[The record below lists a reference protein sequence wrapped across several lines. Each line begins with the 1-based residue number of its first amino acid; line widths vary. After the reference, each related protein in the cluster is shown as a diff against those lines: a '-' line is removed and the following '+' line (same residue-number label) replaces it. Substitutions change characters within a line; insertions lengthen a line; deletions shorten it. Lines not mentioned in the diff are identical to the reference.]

1 MSFRIPDVPAKR
13 IVVVGG
19 GFGGLQLCT
28 TLVKNPEFQVVL
40 IDKNNFHQ
48 FPPLIYQIATAGLQ
62 VSSIAFPFR
71 KMFAGSKNFFY
82 RMCELRSVHTK
93 ERYIQTS
100 IGKLSYDYLVIA
112 TGTTTNYFGNQKLQE
127 ESMPMKTISESL
139 GLRNALLTTFERA
152 NTTSSPEERAELLN
166 VVIVGGGPTGVEIA
180 GALAEMRQHVLP
192 QDYPDLDTSL
202 FKIHLVQGGSRLLPA
217 MSETASAAAL
227 KYLTQMGV
235 DVQLKAYVHDY
246 KQHEVILRDG
256 RSFKS
261 QTIIWVCG
269 VTGRRINGID
279 DKFYGPGNRLIVDRF
294 NKVEGLDNVFAV
306 GDCALMKTHVYPKGH
321 PQMAQAAIQQGKN
334 LGQNFL
340 RKEHGQILKPFEYR
354 DLGSMATIGRNKA
367 VADIAGMNLTGF
379 VAWFLWMGVH
389 LMSILGVKNKIS
401 TLVDWAWSY
410 ITYDKSNRTLIAVT
424 GFVAWFL
431 WMGVHL
437 MSILGVKNKI
447 STLVDWAWSYITYD
461 KSNRT
466 LIAVKHPKVILER
479 NYEISM
485 RHWGELSLEQAAEA
499 ERLTDTA
506 LKKSNDDAALKAQ
519 ADLARNALKKAERL
533 LNEIAA
539 EDLARAQEQAHAQA
553 QEQEQAQAL
562 SSKVQEAMANAKI
575 QEQAQANAQAQAQ
588 AQAKAD
594 GQAQALEQEK
604 DQEDAQAQAQE
615 SAQAQAIASRVQETL
630 AKAQAND
637 QAAKVAKS
645 ATQVIDTNNEVAAA
659 EAKTNVKKASL
670 KQVKSSKRTATKK

>member
-410 ITYDKSNRTLIAVT
+410 ITYDKSNRTLIAV
-424 GFVAWFL
+424 
-431 WMGVHL
+431 
-437 MSILGVKNKI
+437 
-447 STLVDWAWSYITYD
+447 
-461 KSNRT
+461 
-466 LIAVKHPKVILER
+466 KHPKVILER

-506 LKKSNDDAALKAQ
+506 LKKSNEDAALKAQ

-553 QEQEQAQAL
+553 QEQEKAQAL
-562 SSKVQEAMANAKI
+562 SSKVQEAMANAKS

-588 AQAKAD
+588 AQAQAD

-604 DQEDAQAQAQE
+604 AQEDAQAQAQE

-645 ATQVIDTNNEVAAA
+645 ATQVIVANNEVAAA

>member
-410 ITYDKSNRTLIAVT
+410 ITYDKSNRTLIAV
-424 GFVAWFL
+424 
-431 WMGVHL
+431 
-437 MSILGVKNKI
+437 
-447 STLVDWAWSYITYD
+447 
-461 KSNRT
+461 
-466 LIAVKHPKVILER
+466 KHPKVILER

-562 SSKVQEAMANAKI
+562 SSKVQEAMANAKS

-588 AQAKAD
+588 AQAD

-604 DQEDAQAQAQE
+604 AQEDAKAQAQE

>member
-19 GFGGLQLCT
+19 GFGGLKLCT

-202 FKIHLVQGGSRLLPA
+202 FKIHLVQGGKRLLPA

-294 NKVEGLDNVFAV
+294 NKVEGLDNVFAI

-410 ITYDKSNRTLIAVT
+410 ITYDKSNRTLIAV
-424 GFVAWFL
+424 
-431 WMGVHL
+431 
-437 MSILGVKNKI
+437 
-447 STLVDWAWSYITYD
+447 
-461 KSNRT
+461 
-466 LIAVKHPKVILER
+466 KHPKVILER

-506 LKKSNDDAALKAQ
+506 LKKSSEDAALNAQ

-539 EDLARAQEQAHAQA
+539 EDLARAQEQQKAQA
-553 QEQEQAQAL
+553 QEQE
-562 SSKVQEAMANAKI
+562 
-575 QEQAQANAQAQAQ
+575 
-588 AQAKAD
+588 KA
-594 GQAQALEQEK
+594 
-604 DQEDAQAQAQE
+604 QEDAQAQAQE

-645 ATQVIDTNNEVAAA
+645 ATKAQDTNQDAAATAAAA
-659 EAKTNVKKASL
+659 EPKTTEKKASL
-670 KQVKSSKRTATKK
+670 KQAKGSKRTSAKK

>member
-269 VTGRRINGID
+269 VTGRRIDGID

-410 ITYDKSNRTLIAVT
+410 ITYDKSNRTLIAV
-424 GFVAWFL
+424 
-431 WMGVHL
+431 
-437 MSILGVKNKI
+437 
-447 STLVDWAWSYITYD
+447 
-461 KSNRT
+461 
-466 LIAVKHPKVILER
+466 KHPKVILER

-539 EDLARAQEQAHAQA
+539 EDLARAQEQQKAQA

-562 SSKVQEAMANAKI
+562 SSKVQEAMANAKS
-575 QEQAQANAQAQAQ
+575 QEQ

-604 DQEDAQAQAQE
+604 AQEDAQAQAQE
-615 SAQAQAIASRVQETL
+615 STQAQAIASRVQETL
-630 AKAQAND
+630 AKTQAND

-645 ATQVIDTNNEVAAA
+645 ATQVTATNDKVAAA

>member
-19 GFGGLQLCT
+19 GFGGLKLCT

-152 NTTSSPEERAELLN
+152 NTTSSPDERAELLN

-202 FKIHLVQGGSRLLPA
+202 FKIHLVQGGKRLLPA

-279 DKFYGPGNRLIVDRF
+279 DKFYGPGNRLMVDRF
-294 NKVEGLDNVFAV
+294 NKVEGLDNVFAI

-410 ITYDKSNRTLIAVT
+410 ITYDKSNRTLIAV
-424 GFVAWFL
+424 
-431 WMGVHL
+431 
-437 MSILGVKNKI
+437 
-447 STLVDWAWSYITYD
+447 
-461 KSNRT
+461 
-466 LIAVKHPKVILER
+466 KHPKVILER

-506 LKKSNDDAALKAQ
+506 LKKSSEDAALNAQ

-539 EDLARAQEQAHAQA
+539 EDLARAQEQQKAQA
-553 QEQEQAQAL
+553 QEQEKAQAL

-575 QEQAQANAQAQAQ
+575 QEQVQAQAL
-588 AQAKAD
+588 AQAD
-594 GQAQALEQEK
+594 GQAQEQEK
-604 DQEDAQAQAQE
+604 AQEDAQAQAQAQE

-645 ATQVIDTNNEVAAA
+645 ATKAQDTNQDVAATAAAA
-659 EAKTNVKKASL
+659 EPKTTAKKASL
-670 KQVKSSKRTATKK
+670 KQAKGSKRTSAK

>member
-401 TLVDWAWSY
+401 TL
-410 ITYDKSNRTLIAVT
+410 I
-424 GFVAWFL
+424 
-431 WMGVHL
+431 
-437 MSILGVKNKI
+437 
-447 STLVDWAWSYITYD
+447 DWAWSYITYD

-539 EDLARAQEQAHAQA
+539 EDLARAQEQQKAQA

-562 SSKVQEAMANAKI
+562 SSKVQEAMANAKS

-604 DQEDAQAQAQE
+604 AQEDAQAQAQE

-645 ATQVIDTNNEVAAA
+645 ATQVPVANNEVAAA

>member
-62 VSSIAFPFR
+62 VNSIAFPFR

-202 FKIHLVQGGSRLLPA
+202 FKIHLVQGGKRLLPA

-340 RKEHGQILKPFEYR
+340 RKEHGQMLKPFEYR

-367 VADIAGMNLTGF
+367 VADIAGMNL
-379 VAWFLWMGVH
+379 
-389 LMSILGVKNKIS
+389 
-401 TLVDWAWSY
+401 
-410 ITYDKSNRTLIAVT
+410 T

-506 LKKSNDDAALKAQ
+506 LKKSNEDAALKAQ

-539 EDLARAQEQAHAQA
+539 EDLARAQEQETAQV
-553 QEQEQAQAL
+553 L

-575 QEQAQANAQAQAQ
+575 QDQALSQ
-588 AQAKAD
+588 AD

-604 DQEDAQAQAQE
+604 AQEDAQAQA
-615 SAQAQAIASRVQETL
+615 IASKVQETL

-645 ATQVIDTNNEVAAA
+645 ATKVTDTNQEVAAA
-659 EAKTNVKKASL
+659 EAKITVKKASL
-670 KQVKSSKRTATKK
+670 KQVKGSKRTSTKK

>member
-410 ITYDKSNRTLIAVT
+410 ITYDKSNRTLIAV
-424 GFVAWFL
+424 
-431 WMGVHL
+431 
-437 MSILGVKNKI
+437 
-447 STLVDWAWSYITYD
+447 
-461 KSNRT
+461 
-466 LIAVKHPKVILER
+466 KHPKVILER

-553 QEQEQAQAL
+553 QEQEKAQAL
-562 SSKVQEAMANAKI
+562 SSKVQEAMANAKS

-604 DQEDAQAQAQE
+604 AQEDAQAQAQE

-645 ATQVIDTNNEVAAA
+645 ATQVIVANNEVAAA

-670 KQVKSSKRTATKK
+670 KQVKSPKRTATKK

>member
-202 FKIHLVQGGSRLLPA
+202 FKIHLVQGGKRLLPA

-279 DKFYGPGNRLIVDRF
+279 DKFYGPGNRLMVDRF
-294 NKVEGLDNVFAV
+294 NKVEGLDNVFAI

-410 ITYDKSNRTLIAVT
+410 ITYDKSNRTLIAV
-424 GFVAWFL
+424 
-431 WMGVHL
+431 
-437 MSILGVKNKI
+437 
-447 STLVDWAWSYITYD
+447 
-461 KSNRT
+461 
-466 LIAVKHPKVILER
+466 KHPKVILER

-506 LKKSNDDAALKAQ
+506 LKKSSEDAALNAQ

-539 EDLARAQEQAHAQA
+539 EDLARAHEQQKAQA
-553 QEQEQAQAL
+553 QEQEKAQAL

-575 QEQAQANAQAQAQ
+575 QEQVQAQ
-588 AQAKAD
+588 AD
-594 GQAQALEQEK
+594 GQAQAQEQEK
-604 DQEDAQAQAQE
+604 AQEDDQAQAQE

-645 ATQVIDTNNEVAAA
+645 ATKAQDTNQDAAA
-659 EAKTNVKKASL
+659 TAGAAEPKTTAKKASL
-670 KQVKSSKRTATKK
+670 KQAKGSIVNDK

>member
-410 ITYDKSNRTLIAVT
+410 ITYDKSNRTLIAV
-424 GFVAWFL
+424 
-431 WMGVHL
+431 
-437 MSILGVKNKI
+437 
-447 STLVDWAWSYITYD
+447 
-461 KSNRT
+461 
-466 LIAVKHPKVILER
+466 KHPKVILER

-553 QEQEQAQAL
+553 QEQEKAQAL
-562 SSKVQEAMANAKI
+562 SSKVQEAMANAKS

-604 DQEDAQAQAQE
+604 AQEDAQAQAQE
-615 SAQAQAIASRVQETL
+615 SAQAQALASRVQETL

-645 ATQVIDTNNEVAAA
+645 ATQVIATNNEVAAA
-659 EAKTNVKKASL
+659 EAKTTVKKASL
-670 KQVKSSKRTATKK
+670 KQVKSPKRTATKK

>member
-410 ITYDKSNRTLIAVT
+410 ITYDKSNRTLIAV
-424 GFVAWFL
+424 
-431 WMGVHL
+431 
-437 MSILGVKNKI
+437 
-447 STLVDWAWSYITYD
+447 
-461 KSNRT
+461 
-466 LIAVKHPKVILER
+466 KHPKVILER

-553 QEQEQAQAL
+553 QEQEKAQAL
-562 SSKVQEAMANAKI
+562 SSKVQEAMANAKS

-594 GQAQALEQEK
+594 GQAQTLEQEK
-604 DQEDAQAQAQE
+604 AQEDAQAQAQE

-670 KQVKSSKRTATKK
+670 KQVKSPKRTATKK

>member
-410 ITYDKSNRTLIAVT
+410 ITYDKSNRTLIAV
-424 GFVAWFL
+424 
-431 WMGVHL
+431 
-437 MSILGVKNKI
+437 
-447 STLVDWAWSYITYD
+447 
-461 KSNRT
+461 
-466 LIAVKHPKVILER
+466 KHPKVILER

-539 EDLARAQEQAHAQA
+539 EDLARAQEQQKAQA

-562 SSKVQEAMANAKI
+562 SSKVQEAMANAKS

-604 DQEDAQAQAQE
+604 AQEDAQAQAQE

-645 ATQVIDTNNEVAAA
+645 ATQVIATNNEVAAA

>member
-410 ITYDKSNRTLIAVT
+410 ITYDKSNRTLIAV
-424 GFVAWFL
+424 
-431 WMGVHL
+431 
-437 MSILGVKNKI
+437 
-447 STLVDWAWSYITYD
+447 
-461 KSNRT
+461 
-466 LIAVKHPKVILER
+466 KHPKVILER

-553 QEQEQAQAL
+553 QEQEKAQAL
-562 SSKVQEAMANAKI
+562 SSKVQEAMANAKS

-604 DQEDAQAQAQE
+604 AQAQE
-615 SAQAQAIASRVQETL
+615 SAQAQALASRVQETL

-645 ATQVIDTNNEVAAA
+645 ATQVTATNNEVAAA

>member
-1 MSFRIPDVPAKR
+1 MSFNIPDVPAKR

-19 GFGGLQLCT
+19 GFGGLKLCS
-28 TLVKNPEFQVVL
+28 TLAKNPEFQVVL

-71 KMFAGSKNFFY
+71 KMFAGSKNFFF
-82 RMCELRSVHTK
+82 RMCELRAVFTK

-100 IGKLSYDYLVIA
+100 IGKLHYDYLVIA

-127 ESMPMKTISESL
+127 ESMPMKTINESL
-139 GLRNALLTTFERA
+139 GLRNALLNTFERA
-152 NTTSSPEERAELLN
+152 NTTSSEQERAELLN

-192 QDYPDLDTSL
+192 RDYPDLDTSL
-202 FKIHLVQGGSRLLPA
+202 FKIHLVQGGKRLLPA

-235 DVQLKAYVHDY
+235 DVQLRAYVHDY

-269 VTGRRINGID
+269 VTGRRIQGID
-279 DKFYGPGNRLIVDRF
+279 DKFYGPGNRLMVDRF

-334 LGQNFL
+334 LAENFL

-379 VAWFLWMGVH
+379 TAWFLWMGVH

-410 ITYDKSNRTLIAVT
+410 ITYDKSNRTI
-424 GFVAWFL
+424 
-431 WMGVHL
+431 
-437 MSILGVKNKI
+437 
-447 STLVDWAWSYITYD
+447 
-461 KSNRT
+461 
-466 LIAVKHPKVILER
+466 IAVKHPKVILER
-479 NYEISM
+479 NYEVSM

-499 ERLTDTA
+499 ERLTDMVFKKDEDSSA
-506 LKKSNDDAALKAQ
+506 LRAQ
-519 ADLARNALKKAERL
+519 EALARNALQKAERI

-539 EDLARAQEQAHAQA
+539 EDLARAK
-553 QEQEQAQAL
+553 EQEVQ
-562 SSKVQEAMANAKI
+562 SSKQAPEVVVDSASQEAVPAK
-575 QEQAQANAQAQAQ
+575 
-588 AQAKAD
+588 
-594 GQAQALEQEK
+594 
-604 DQEDAQAQAQE
+604 
-615 SAQAQAIASRVQETL
+615 
-630 AKAQAND
+630 
-637 QAAKVAKS
+637 KVVKKRTSKKS
-645 ATQVIDTNNEVAAA
+645 AS
-659 EAKTNVKKASL
+659 AS
-670 KQVKSSKRTATKK
+670 K

>member
-410 ITYDKSNRTLIAVT
+410 ITYDKSNRTLIAV
-424 GFVAWFL
+424 
-431 WMGVHL
+431 
-437 MSILGVKNKI
+437 
-447 STLVDWAWSYITYD
+447 
-461 KSNRT
+461 
-466 LIAVKHPKVILER
+466 KHPKVILER

-539 EDLARAQEQAHAQA
+539 EDLARAQEQAQAQA
-553 QEQEQAQAL
+553 QEQEKAQAL

-575 QEQAQANAQAQAQ
+575 QEQVQAQAQAQ
-588 AQAKAD
+588 AQA
-594 GQAQALEQEK
+594 QEQEQEK
-604 DQEDAQAQAQE
+604 AQEDAQAQAQAQAQE

-645 ATQVIDTNNEVAAA
+645 ATKAQDTNQDAAATAAAA
-659 EAKTNVKKASL
+659 EPKTTEKKASL
-670 KQVKSSKRTATKK
+670 KQAKGSKRTSAKK

>member
-410 ITYDKSNRTLIAVT
+410 ITYDKSNRTLIAV
-424 GFVAWFL
+424 
-431 WMGVHL
+431 
-437 MSILGVKNKI
+437 
-447 STLVDWAWSYITYD
+447 
-461 KSNRT
+461 
-466 LIAVKHPKVILER
+466 KHPKVILER

-506 LKKSNDDAALKAQ
+506 LKKSNEDAALKAQ

-539 EDLARAQEQAHAQA
+539 EDLARAQEQQKAQA

-562 SSKVQEAMANAKI
+562 SSKVQEAMANAKS

-604 DQEDAQAQAQE
+604 AQEDAQAQAQE

-645 ATQVIDTNNEVAAA
+645 ATQVIVANNEVAAA

-670 KQVKSSKRTATKK
+670 KQVKSPKRTATKK

>member
-1 MSFRIPDVPAKR
+1 MSFNIPYVPAKR

-19 GFGGLQLCT
+19 GFGGLKLCS
-28 TLVKNPEFQVVL
+28 TLAKNPEFQVVL

-71 KMFAGSKNFFY
+71 KMFAGSKNFFF
-82 RMCELRSVHTK
+82 RMCELRAVFTK

-100 IGKLSYDYLVIA
+100 IGKLHYDYLVIA

-127 ESMPMKTISESL
+127 ESMPMKTINESL
-139 GLRNALLTTFERA
+139 GLRNALLNTFERA
-152 NTTSSPEERAELLN
+152 NTTSSEQERAELLN

-192 QDYPDLDTSL
+192 RDYPDLDTSL
-202 FKIHLVQGGSRLLPA
+202 FKIHLVQGGKRLLPA

-235 DVQLKAYVHDY
+235 DVQLRAYVHDY

-269 VTGRRINGID
+269 VTGRRIQGID
-279 DKFYGPGNRLIVDRF
+279 DKFYGPGNRLMVDRF

-334 LGQNFL
+334 LAENFL

-379 VAWFLWMGVH
+379 TAWFLWMGVH

-410 ITYDKSNRTLIAVT
+410 ITYDKSNRTI
-424 GFVAWFL
+424 
-431 WMGVHL
+431 
-437 MSILGVKNKI
+437 
-447 STLVDWAWSYITYD
+447 
-461 KSNRT
+461 
-466 LIAVKHPKVILER
+466 IAVKHPKVILER
-479 NYEISM
+479 NYEVSM

-499 ERLTDTA
+499 ERLTDMVFKKDEDSSA
-506 LKKSNDDAALKAQ
+506 LRAQ
-519 ADLARNALKKAERL
+519 EALARNALQKAERI

-539 EDLARAQEQAHAQA
+539 EDLARAK
-553 QEQEQAQAL
+553 EQEVQ
-562 SSKVQEAMANAKI
+562 SSKQAPEVVVDSASQEAVPAK
-575 QEQAQANAQAQAQ
+575 
-588 AQAKAD
+588 
-594 GQAQALEQEK
+594 
-604 DQEDAQAQAQE
+604 
-615 SAQAQAIASRVQETL
+615 
-630 AKAQAND
+630 
-637 QAAKVAKS
+637 KVVKKRTSKKS
-645 ATQVIDTNNEVAAA
+645 AS
-659 EAKTNVKKASL
+659 AS
-670 KQVKSSKRTATKK
+670 K

>member
-410 ITYDKSNRTLIAVT
+410 ITYDKSNRTLIAV
-424 GFVAWFL
+424 
-431 WMGVHL
+431 
-437 MSILGVKNKI
+437 
-447 STLVDWAWSYITYD
+447 
-461 KSNRT
+461 
-466 LIAVKHPKVILER
+466 KHPKVILER

-539 EDLARAQEQAHAQA
+539 EDLARAQEQQKAQA

-562 SSKVQEAMANAKI
+562 SSKVQEAMANAKS

-604 DQEDAQAQAQE
+604 AQEDAQAQAQE
-615 SAQAQAIASRVQETL
+615 STQAQAIASRVQETL

-645 ATQVIDTNNEVAAA
+645 ATQVIVANNEVAAA

-670 KQVKSSKRTATKK
+670 KQVKSPKRTATKK

>member
-410 ITYDKSNRTLIAVT
+410 ITYDKSNRTLIAV
-424 GFVAWFL
+424 
-431 WMGVHL
+431 
-437 MSILGVKNKI
+437 
-447 STLVDWAWSYITYD
+447 
-461 KSNRT
+461 
-466 LIAVKHPKVILER
+466 KHPKVILER

-562 SSKVQEAMANAKI
+562 SSKVQEAMANAKS

-594 GQAQALEQEK
+594 GQAQTLEQEK
-604 DQEDAQAQAQE
+604 AQEDAQAQAQE
-615 SAQAQAIASRVQETL
+615 STQAQAIASRVQETL

-645 ATQVIDTNNEVAAA
+645 ATQVIVANNEVAAA

-670 KQVKSSKRTATKK
+670 KQVKSSNRTATKK

>member
-410 ITYDKSNRTLIAVT
+410 ITYDKSNRTLIAV
-424 GFVAWFL
+424 
-431 WMGVHL
+431 
-437 MSILGVKNKI
+437 
-447 STLVDWAWSYITYD
+447 
-461 KSNRT
+461 
-466 LIAVKHPKVILER
+466 KHPKVILER

-539 EDLARAQEQAHAQA
+539 EDLARAQEQQKAQA

-562 SSKVQEAMANAKI
+562 SSKVQEAMANAKS

-588 AQAKAD
+588 AQAQAD

-604 DQEDAQAQAQE
+604 AQEDAQAQAQE
-615 SAQAQAIASRVQETL
+615 SAQAKAIASRVQETL

-645 ATQVIDTNNEVAAA
+645 ATQVIVANNEVAAA

>member
-62 VSSIAFPFR
+62 VNSIAFPFR

-202 FKIHLVQGGSRLLPA
+202 FKIHLVQGGKRLLPA

-340 RKEHGQILKPFEYR
+340 RKEHGQMLKPFEYR

-367 VADIAGMNLTGF
+367 VADIAGMNL
-379 VAWFLWMGVH
+379 
-389 LMSILGVKNKIS
+389 
-401 TLVDWAWSY
+401 
-410 ITYDKSNRTLIAVT
+410 T

-506 LKKSNDDAALKAQ
+506 LKKSNEDAALKAQ

-539 EDLARAQEQAHAQA
+539 EDLARAQEQEKAQA
-553 QEQEQAQAL
+553 QEQETAQVL

-575 QEQAQANAQAQAQ
+575 QDQALSQ
-588 AQAKAD
+588 AD

-604 DQEDAQAQAQE
+604 AQEDAQAQA
-615 SAQAQAIASRVQETL
+615 IASKVQETL

-645 ATQVIDTNNEVAAA
+645 ATKVTDTNQEVAAA
-659 EAKTNVKKASL
+659 EAKITVKKASL
-670 KQVKSSKRTATKK
+670 KQVKGSKRTSTKK

>member
-410 ITYDKSNRTLIAVT
+410 ITYDKSNRTLIAV
-424 GFVAWFL
+424 
-431 WMGVHL
+431 
-437 MSILGVKNKI
+437 
-447 STLVDWAWSYITYD
+447 
-461 KSNRT
+461 
-466 LIAVKHPKVILER
+466 KHPKVILER

-539 EDLARAQEQAHAQA
+539 EDLARAQEQQKAQA
-553 QEQEQAQAL
+553 QEQEKAQAL
-562 SSKVQEAMANAKI
+562 SSKVQEAMANAKS

-604 DQEDAQAQAQE
+604 AQEDAQTQAQE

-645 ATQVIDTNNEVAAA
+645 ATQVTATNNEVAAA
-659 EAKTNVKKASL
+659 EAKTTVKKASL

>member
-410 ITYDKSNRTLIAVT
+410 ITYDKSNRTLIAV
-424 GFVAWFL
+424 
-431 WMGVHL
+431 
-437 MSILGVKNKI
+437 
-447 STLVDWAWSYITYD
+447 
-461 KSNRT
+461 
-466 LIAVKHPKVILER
+466 KHPKVILER

-539 EDLARAQEQAHAQA
+539 EDLARAQEQQKAQA
-553 QEQEQAQAL
+553 QEQEKAQAL
-562 SSKVQEAMANAKI
+562 SSKVQEAMANAKS
-575 QEQAQANAQAQAQ
+575 QEQSQANAQAQAQAQ

-604 DQEDAQAQAQE
+604 AQENAQAQAQE

-645 ATQVIDTNNEVAAA
+645 ATQVIVANNEVAAA

>member
-410 ITYDKSNRTLIAVT
+410 ITYDKSNRTLIAV
-424 GFVAWFL
+424 
-431 WMGVHL
+431 
-437 MSILGVKNKI
+437 
-447 STLVDWAWSYITYD
+447 
-461 KSNRT
+461 
-466 LIAVKHPKVILER
+466 KHPKVILER

-604 DQEDAQAQAQE
+604 AQEDAQAQAQE

>member
-410 ITYDKSNRTLIAVT
+410 ITYDKSNRTLIAV
-424 GFVAWFL
+424 
-431 WMGVHL
+431 
-437 MSILGVKNKI
+437 
-447 STLVDWAWSYITYD
+447 
-461 KSNRT
+461 
-466 LIAVKHPKVILER
+466 KHPKVILER

-553 QEQEQAQAL
+553 QEQEKAQAL

-588 AQAKAD
+588 AQAQAD

-604 DQEDAQAQAQE
+604 AQEDAQAQAQAQE
-615 SAQAQAIASRVQETL
+615 SAQAQALASRVQETL

-645 ATQVIDTNNEVAAA
+645 ATQVIVANNEVAAA

>member
-410 ITYDKSNRTLIAVT
+410 ITYDKSNRTLIAV
-424 GFVAWFL
+424 
-431 WMGVHL
+431 
-437 MSILGVKNKI
+437 
-447 STLVDWAWSYITYD
+447 
-461 KSNRT
+461 
-466 LIAVKHPKVILER
+466 KHPKVILER

-553 QEQEQAQAL
+553 QEQEKAQAL
-562 SSKVQEAMANAKI
+562 SSKVQEAMANAKS

-604 DQEDAQAQAQE
+604 AQEDAQAQAQE
-615 SAQAQAIASRVQETL
+615 STQAQAIASRVQETL

>member
-410 ITYDKSNRTLIAVT
+410 ITYDKSNRTLIAV
-424 GFVAWFL
+424 
-431 WMGVHL
+431 
-437 MSILGVKNKI
+437 
-447 STLVDWAWSYITYD
+447 
-461 KSNRT
+461 
-466 LIAVKHPKVILER
+466 KHPKVILER

-539 EDLARAQEQAHAQA
+539 EDLARAQEQQKAQA

-604 DQEDAQAQAQE
+604 AQEDAQAQAQE

-645 ATQVIDTNNEVAAA
+645 ATQVIATNNEVAAA

>member
-410 ITYDKSNRTLIAVT
+410 ITYDKSNRTLIAV
-424 GFVAWFL
+424 
-431 WMGVHL
+431 
-437 MSILGVKNKI
+437 
-447 STLVDWAWSYITYD
+447 
-461 KSNRT
+461 
-466 LIAVKHPKVILER
+466 KHPKVILER

-553 QEQEQAQAL
+553 QEQEKAQAL
-562 SSKVQEAMANAKI
+562 SSKVQEAMANAKS

-604 DQEDAQAQAQE
+604 AQEDAQAQAQE

-645 ATQVIDTNNEVAAA
+645 ATQVIVANNEVAAA